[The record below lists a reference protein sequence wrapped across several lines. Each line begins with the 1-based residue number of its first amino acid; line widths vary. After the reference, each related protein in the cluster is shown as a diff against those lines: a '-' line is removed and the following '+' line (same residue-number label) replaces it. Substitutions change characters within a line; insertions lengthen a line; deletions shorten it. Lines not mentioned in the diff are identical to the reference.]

1 MEHPI
6 LQTYVMGQWRGLK
19 HYGLAFIVA
28 LCMLP
33 IMNAQ
38 AQHAIKG
45 RVVDES
51 GKGFPGASIQVKGT
65 SIGTKT
71 NEDGYYSLNVPDINA
86 VLVFSYIGYVSKE
99 VKAAG
104 QSSLNVDLS
113 PNAEALSEVV
123 VVGYGTQRKESV
135 TGSVASISG
144 SDLNQ
149 VPTPNISQALQGRL
163 PGVQLA
169 QTSTRPGATMQIR
182 IRGTRSLTA
191 DNNPLVV
198 LDGIPFP
205 GSLGDINP
213 NDIKS
218 IDVLKDASATAIYGS
233 RGANG
238 VILVTTNKG
247 QQGEQAKF
255 SYNAYYGAQTLF
267 ARYPMM
273 NGEEFV
279 ALRKAAGIFSN
290 GVDEADNVNTDW
302 QDLNYRTGAVNSHDI
317 GISGGTEKGSY
328 NVGAAFYQNQG
339 LIPTQQYKRYSLRSS
354 IDQGIGK
361 HFRVGFTT
369 NSNYNISAG
378 NQLGLFGVLA
388 ASPILNPYNEDGT
401 LKRTVNASLGD
412 NYVLTRKVVEGLH
425 DDGMWINETRGFATY
440 NSMYGEV
447 NIPWVE
453 GLKYRV
459 NLGLDFI
466 QSNNGNYTGE
476 GVNNVNPQTISTAGI
491 SNAHT
496 YHWTVENLITY
507 DKTIAEKHH
516 LNFTGLYSAERQK
529 YNSSAMSA
537 RDIPSEAFQFYNLG
551 HATGEITIN
560 PDQQNYTLWGLM
572 SWMGRVMYDYDNRYM
587 LSATLRSD
595 ASSRLAPEHRWHT
608 YPAVSAGWNVANE
621 SFMKGIDWIN
631 MLKLRV
637 GYGQTSNQAIAPYAT
652 LGRLSTRPY
661 NFGEENYAV
670 GYYVTQLPNSN
681 LGWEFSETWNYGLDF
696 SLLSNR
702 LSGTIEYYTTHTK
715 DLLLGVGLPPTSG
728 VQSYTANIGQ
738 TQNKGIELTLNGTI
752 LAGGR
757 DGLTWDLGV
766 NLYANRN
773 KLTALASGA
782 TQDVGNSWFVGYNI
796 NAIYDYEKIG
806 LWQEGDPHLDILE
819 PGGKVGMIKVK
830 YTGGYNDDGTPV
842 RPINADDRQV
852 MNVDPDFEGG
862 FNTRLAYKGFDLSVV
877 GFFKSGGL
885 LVSTLY
891 GSGGYLNTLTTRNN
905 NVKVDYWTPENTD
918 AKYPNPAGPLSGD
931 NPKYGSTLGYFDA
944 SFLKLRTIS
953 LGYDFNRSLIKSPNM
968 RLRGYFTVQNPFV
981 MFSPYHRESGM
992 DPETNSFGD
1001 ENSAVSSY
1009 PNRIL
1014 TIGTNAPATRNYV
1027 VGLNLVF

>member
-104 QSSLNVDLS
+104 QSSLNVNLS
-113 PNAEALSEVV
+113 LNAEALSEVV

-247 QQGEQAKF
+247 RQGEQAKF